1 MQNKTA
7 SGQSDRFLKRSL
19 IHAGV
24 QCAWRGC
31 KCLTEFRHQ
40 KIGKDWTGKPC
51 LKRFL
56 ALCSAPC
63 GVLAWYYMKCFRN
76 GLWVS
81 RRTPPILKHRQVV
94 KHHAQ
99 VVPFFHIYWPKD
111 ISLQFHYLEL
121 RSLTSKLPWK
131 SKAIH
136 NVKTLVDLTE
146 EGLGQCEQPVAVL
159 NICSLLTFLF
169 SDKFGVKISERAL
182 AEFWDHA
189 CSHYTWGPNHPG
201 AQTHIPLGVYGDSAR
216 YTNQARFQE
225 KLLCITLNL
234 PLWAPR
240 SVRSSRF
247 LVFSIRESLMVDY
260 VHTVWPIY
268 SYIASALNE
277 LFQSGIPVK
286 GIGCNPEAR
295 LRFTVTELRGDWAFH
310 CDALQLNRR
319 WSSNNC
325 CFKCPATLTSGPFRY
340 TDFEDNAGWVGNEFS
355 HVQFLN
361 LCLKPGAIC
370 DLVLLD
376 LVFRIL

>member
-1 MQNKTA
+1 M
-7 SGQSDRFLKRSL
+7 
-19 IHAGV
+19 
-24 QCAWRGC
+24 
-31 KCLTEFRHQ
+31 
-40 KIGKDWTGKPC
+40 
-51 LKRFL
+51 
-56 ALCSAPC
+56 
-63 GVLAWYYMKCFRN
+63 
-76 GLWVS
+76 
-81 RRTPPILKHRQVV
+81 
-94 KHHAQ
+94 
-99 VVPFFHIYWPKD
+99 VPFFHIYWPKD

-216 YTNQARFQE
+216 YTNQAGFQE

-277 LFQSGIPVK
+277 LFQSGIPVE